1 MPLFRAAVRPEG
13 AGGGSRPGD
22 QRFGV
27 LVIGNAGPVPLEVR
41 ISDAFSSTGEANGA
55 FEVISGAG
63 GFTLAPRTTRRV
75 RIAFTPRRAGRH
87 RGHIVITSTDPRRGF
102 LHLPLSGVALP

>member
-1 MPLFRAAVRPEG
+1 M
-13 AGGGSRPGD
+13 
-22 QRFGV
+22 

-41 ISDAFSSTGEANGA
+41 ISDAFSSTGETNGA

-87 RGHIVITSTDPRRGF
+87 RGHIVITSSDPRRGF
-102 LHLPLSGVALP
+102 LQLPLSGVALP